1 MFFTRR
7 GACTPRGKVIW
18 QKRARRWNWT
28 KKSAGERVAATGK
41 CSSPAGISDP
51 EGEGY
56 LTPSGGEPELDNA
69 KSAGERLLPT
79 VI

>member
-1 MFFTRR
+1 MSPPQQDRSV
-7 GACTPRGKVIW
+7 AS
-18 QKRARRWNWT
+18 RWRPELDST
-28 KKSAGERVAATGK
+28 KSAGERVAATGK

-69 KSAGERLLPT
+69 KSAGERLLPEHGYL
-79 VI
+79 VLKE